1 MANYDAVSKGRGNIL
16 PTFFKSKYARI
27 GNFDGV
33 RFIMENMYRVHK
45 INPVGV
51 GKGEVPPL
59 KNYLWKIA
67 YVGNLS
73 RVFWEESAGKLF
85 GAG

>member
-1 MANYDAVSKGRGNIL
+1 MSRNFYKSRAV
-16 PTFFKSKYARI
+16 RI
-27 GNFDGV
+27 GKRYEV
-33 RFIMENMYRVHK
+33 RLIMGNMYYVHK

-67 YVGNLS
+67 
-73 RVFWEESAGKLF
+73 
-85 GAG
+85 

>member
-1 MANYDAVSKGRGNIL
+1 
-16 PTFFKSKYARI
+16 
-27 GNFDGV
+27 
-33 RFIMENMYRVHK
+33 MENMYHVHK

-51 GKGEVPPL
+51 GKGEGPPL

-73 RVFWEESAGKLF
+73 RDFREKSV
-85 GAG
+85 